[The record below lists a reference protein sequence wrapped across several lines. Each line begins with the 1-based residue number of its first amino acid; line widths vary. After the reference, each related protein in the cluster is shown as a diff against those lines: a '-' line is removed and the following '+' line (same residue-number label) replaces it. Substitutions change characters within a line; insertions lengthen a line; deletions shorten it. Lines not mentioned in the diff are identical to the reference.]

1 MGGAVRGLERE
12 GEETENKA
20 EQKRSGGRG
29 GERKPPGASVT
40 LCCSSTLRLIVQI
53 KTLRKQPPIMAR
65 DNVCKLN
72 SILPSEAPGAGRE
85 FRKGLIP
92 WQAFVQGRG
101 LRDQI
106 AGSGS
111 SQP

>member
-1 MGGAVRGLERE
+1 
-12 GEETENKA
+12 
-20 EQKRSGGRG
+20 
-29 GERKPPGASVT
+29 
-40 LCCSSTLRLIVQI
+40 
-53 KTLRKQPPIMAR
+53 MAR

-85 FRKGLIP
+85 FREGLIP
-92 WQAFVQGRG
+92 WQAFVQGPG